1 MATLIDDEGLSAIGA
16 DQLVH
21 SRVSMTQDRGIAE
34 RLSDTDT
41 CRPLDLFGKHPGEI
55 SRAVDQVGRPVK
67 KSLDIERRQNLSDLL
82 GCRQRAQI
90 FTVATV
96 CLSSRT
102 FLIRS
107 YETVTVANVP
117 KRVPKRH
124 GNGPRRSLRGP
135 LSFSSGDRIRTCD
148 LWVMSLLRVEYE

>member
-1 MATLIDDEGLSAIGA
+1 
-16 DQLVH
+16 
-21 SRVSMTQDRGIAE
+21 
-34 RLSDTDT
+34 
-41 CRPLDLFGKHPGEI
+41 
-55 SRAVDQVGRPVK
+55 
-67 KSLDIERRQNLSDLL
+67 
-82 GCRQRAQI
+82 
-90 FTVATV
+90 VATV

-148 LWVMSLLRVEYE
+148 LWVMSPPTG